1 MGIILNIN
9 LNKEIEKHLSLFP
22 ESLQS
27 IDIEEGRA
35 VINCDNEKFIV
46 QTKPGL
52 VSYLSKFR
60 FKSWKIKENILT
72 LVYDYSQ
79 YDKDSNPILR
89 DRKT

>member
-22 ESLQS
+22 ESFKS
-27 IDIEEGRA
+27 IDIEEGMA
-35 VINCDNEKFIV
+35 IINCDSEKFAV

-52 VSYLSKFR
+52 VSYLSKFQ
-60 FKSWKIKENILT
+60 FKSWRIKENVLT
-72 LVYDYSQ
+72 LVYDYPQ